1 MDLYPALRT
10 LQHEPLAY
18 DVLAGEGFLGA
29 AALLLE
35 NRLREV
41 SEHGAR
47 FVQRAA
53 VGAYAGNLP
62 DEADIAGAGPE
73 VDRGKSDGLL
83 LHGRL
88 RAGYSVLDT
97 HWRTLALLAVNER
110 LRAVKLGKEQLYVR
124 LRKAYVNL
132 NRRGGRWRA
141 FVQGDIPPTGD
152 SACSC
157 ARADRDGAGARA
169 PTGPV
174 RAARGRDRP
183 DAGARR

>member
-1 MDLYPALRT
+1 MDLYPALRR

-29 AALLLE
+29 AALLLQ

-53 VGAYAGNLP
+53 VGAHAGNLP
-62 DEADIAGAGPE
+62 DEADIAAAGPE

-88 RAGYSVLDT
+88 RAGYSVLDS
-97 HWRTLALLAVNER
+97 HWRTLALLAVNQR
-110 LRAVKLGKEQLYVR
+110 LRAVKVGKEQLYVR

-132 NRRGGRWRA
+132 NRRGGHWRA
-141 FVQGDIPPTGD
+141 FVQGGIHDNED
-152 SACSC
+152 STSSC
-157 ARADRDGAGARA
+157 R
-169 PTGPV
+169 
-174 RAARGRDRP
+174 RP
-183 DAGARR
+183 DR